1 MREKERKK
9 IFTGM
14 YFCRRKVTCCL
25 GKALA
30 LTSLIGE
37 CLYLFWS
44 FPLQKKKKPPPN
56 GSVKEDC
63 ALPSPVAKVNHSVH
77 LPAPITGHGLATLTS
92 GIVSLPSQ
100 KVA

>member
-1 MREKERKK
+1 MLPWKG
-9 IFTGM
+9 IGTDF
-14 YFCRRKVTCCL
+14 FDRRV
-25 GKALA
+25 
-30 LTSLIGE
+30 
-37 CLYLFWS
+37 
-44 FPLQKKKKPPPN
+44 PLSVLVISSPEKKKKKQPPN